1 MLVKFIYIYWGL
13 IITFQNGIVLDFHGK
28 YNSVATINA
37 VPTIDPHSS
46 DWYSF
51 FKRTIN
57 IILFQ
62 DRVVVAAAVFSPCCW
77 YRSSSWLA
85 FQASGYSSQ
94 SATAVIT
101 PATKANTFSKSSFVR
116 PSIVKA
122 TIAPSG
128 SARPEKLASQNANHG
143 RSGFAAIQGTV
154 VCLRKVIK
162 RNARKQAVS
171 KEHTIIGASP
181 FLLHQSIQK
190 LTTNCNALWNIVN
203 ENSNRNSYAQFR

>member
-1 MLVKFIYIYWGL
+1 MLVKFIYIHKGS
-13 IITFQNGIVLDFHGK
+13 IITFQNGIVFDFHGK

-51 FKRTIN
+51 WKILID

-62 DRVVVAAAVFSPCCW
+62 DRVVVAAVFSPCCW

-122 TIAPSG
+122 TIAPRG

-143 RSGFAAIQGTV
+143 RSGFAAMHGTV

-162 RNARKQAVS
+162 RNARKQVFS
-171 KEHTIIGASP
+171 K
-181 FLLHQSIQK
+181 
-190 LTTNCNALWNIVN
+190 
-203 ENSNRNSYAQFR
+203 